1 MKHFSNAVKKAFYV
15 AASLCLAN
23 SAFAGNISGKSASE
37 LAKMIRVGWNLGN
50 SLDATGQGANA
61 ETSWGNPRTTKE
73 MFDKVKEAGFNAVR
87 IPVSWCTHVSNNGQY
102 QFAINGQWMARVK
115 EVVNYAIDNNM
126 FAIINI
132 HHDNDQWHMFP
143 QNQYLDQS
151 KKYVTEIWTQVAKE
165 FADYDQHLI
174 FETINEPRVV
184 GDANE
189 WYFDPSNPTQPV
201 AEAIQCINQINQ
213 AAVDA
218 IRNVGGNNMDR
229 LVGCPGYVGSID
241 GVTTSN
247 FKAPNDKAQNRLWIS
262 VHAYTPYDFCMNP
275 KVSNH
280 DWNQQFYYDIQWL
293 YNSIRD
299 KVMSKGYPVY
309 IGETSSS
316 NYNNTESRKQW
327 ERCFFGFSKE
337 YGVPCFLWDNNQ
349 AFNATDGAESHG
361 YLNRS
366 SLQWNDPSLIQ
377 TIMET
382 LGWDPTSVN
391 EEIANEWNVYV
402 EGKTINIKSNVEVKN
417 VDVVS
422 INGTKVAGLANGGNE
437 CSINV
442 NHNGVYIVVIN
453 TEEGTSVKKIIIK

>member
-1 MKHFSNAVKKAFYV
+1 MKHFASALKQAFCV

-23 SAFAGNISGKSASE
+23 SAFAGNISGKSANE

-87 IPVSWCTHVSNNGQY
+87 IPVSWSTHVSNNGQY
-102 QFAINGQWMARVK
+102 QFAIDGQWMARVK

-126 FAIINI
+126 FVIINI

-143 QNQYLDQS
+143 SNQYLDQS
-151 KKYVTEIWTQVAKE
+151 KKYVSDVWTQVAKE

-189 WYFDPSNPTQPV
+189 WWFDPSNPTQPV

-218 IRNVGGNNMDR
+218 IRSAGGNNMDR

-241 GVTTSN
+241 GVTTNN
-247 FKAPNDKAQNRLWIS
+247 FRAPNDQAQNRLWIS

-275 KVSNH
+275 SIQNH
-280 DWNQQFYYDIQWL
+280 SWDQKYYYDIQWL

-316 NYNNTESRKQW
+316 NYFNTDARKDW

-337 YGVPCFLWDNNQ
+337 YGVPCFLWDNNTVD
-349 AFNATDGAESHG
+349 NKDGAERHG

-366 SLQWNDPSLIQ
+366 SLQWFEPSLIQ

-382 LGWDPTSVN
+382 LEWDPTSVN
-391 EEIANEWNVYV
+391 DEISDKWNVYTD
-402 EGKTINIKSNVEVKN
+402 GKTIRINSNVEIKN
-417 VDVVS
+417 VDVIS
-422 INGTKVAGLANGGNE
+422 INGTKVAGLTNGGNE
-437 CSINV
+437 CAINV
-442 NHNGVYIVVIN
+442 NHNGVYVVMIT
-453 TEEGTSVKKIIIK
+453 TESGTSVKKIIIK